1 MLQLRVAPRVRP
13 SFLGP
18 VVATGGCSD
27 VKSLAEDQ
35 SQVRKAQL
43 VSHSKLYMLVL
54 NRWCLGVRVATNDE
68 LTRVQVRHNLILDDG
83 IHRWGVVSGSSG

>member
-54 NRWCLGVRVATNDE
+54 I
-68 LTRVQVRHNLILDDG
+68 IL
-83 IHRWGVVSGSSG
+83 